1 MAIRLLM
8 PIMGLEHVKVVNL
21 FSRGVFRE
29 MPNIFVMEIINAKY
43 TRVDEITANF
53 AALKNVYLLV
63 W

>member
-29 MPNIFVMEIINAKY
+29 ITNIFVMESTNVKY
-43 TRVDEITANF
+43 TRIDEITANF